1 MASLIPC
8 PDCKREVSKY
18 AKTCPHCGATPI
30 KRYGWGTV
38 LCIVFIG
45 AALYGM
51 STTAPSPSTSP
62 PPQQTAV
69 QQATGACRQ
78 FVALHS
84 IATVAHEAGTTEDWV
99 VAKYRIN
106 VWEKTTAQGR
116 GRAVGK
122 IFPGSMVLLLETS
135 GPDLKVQSPLDNSVG
150 WVNQIQVAGLLM
162 LNDTTFAP
170 CH

>member
-18 AKTCPHCGATPI
+18 AKTCPHCGASLA

-38 LCIVFIG
+38 LFFVFIG
-45 AALYGM
+45 LAFYGM
-51 STTAPSPSTSP
+51 STNDPSPSTSVS
-62 PPQQTAV
+62 PQQAAV
-69 QQATGACRQ
+69 QPATGACRQ

-84 IATVAHEAGTTEDWV
+84 AASFAHDMKTTEDWV
-99 VAKYRIN
+99 VANYKIIA
-106 VWEKTTAQGR
+106 WEKTTAQGR

-122 IFPGSMVLLLETS
+122 LLPGSRALLLETS

-150 WVNQIQVAGLLM
+150 WVNQIQIAGLLM
-162 LNDTTFAP
+162 LNDTAFAP